1 MQNKISN
8 STNYNLVPMKITKNN
23 SRSELA
29 SDQNQKKQTQ
39 TNLDLKQLTTAG
51 VICTKIN
58 LLPEQTINDSINE
71 LYNAINNATKVIQSY
86 NLGVVSFTS
95 ERAIPE
101 IAQFTSVAT
110 EISGQ
115 LLNQLDLLQED
126 ILNCDENSG
135 IRLLNNS
142 LQLSDRS
149 YEFHQLLNDSNI
161 NFNSH
166 GINQVNFKELE
177 PRIKV
182 SQQRVN
188 EFYNLVL
195 NSSETEKLADSS
207 DISIDAKN
215 INIFKD
221 NIAENLNKNNG
232 YQNNDNKNKAPDL
245 ITPQVTFSNN
255 IVQYIPGKT
264 NISVMLLTVSIAIA
278 QINYDSA
285 SIQASYIDI
294 LNDTLGCV
302 TGLSSFLTTLNN
314 FYLLCIQGLN
324 NQKKDDEAAIP
335 AVDFN
340 SEEVY
345 KICNNH
351 DEDLNYKVTRS
362 NGKNTLYLD
371 ENQVPEELQ
380 QFCALSSDGQLMITS
395 YSIQQSVDYT
405 SKMTAKIVPGCSGD
419 NDINNIYGDAA
430 LHSSQIENFMG
441 GLTTTIETQI
451 NQTMSN
457 WTSDVETFAN
467 QADSALKFFQ
477 DFLNGMSSIN
487 QQIF

>member
-8 STNYNLVPMKITKNN
+8 STNYNLVPMKITNNN
-23 SRSELA
+23 SRSKLA
-29 SDQNQKKQTQ
+29 LDQKQKKQTQ

-51 VICTKIN
+51 VIGAKIN

-71 LYNAINNATKVIQSY
+71 LYNAINNASKVIQSY
-86 NLGVVSFTS
+86 NLGVVSFTA

-101 IAQFTSVAT
+101 IAQFTSAAA

-126 ILNCDENSG
+126 ILNCDENAG
-135 IRLLNNS
+135 VRLLNNS
-142 LQLSDRS
+142 LQLQDKS

-161 NFNSH
+161 NFNSQ
-166 GINQVNFKELE
+166 GIELKNQ
-177 PRIKV
+177 IKA
-182 SQQRVN
+182 SQCQLN
-188 EFYNLVL
+188 EFYNQVL
-195 NSSETEKLADSS
+195 NSSGAEKLTDSP

-215 INIFKD
+215 RNIFKD
-221 NIAENLNKNNG
+221 DVAENLKPNNS
-232 YQNNDNKNKAPDL
+232 YQNNDNKSGASDL
-245 ITPQVTFSNN
+245 IIPQVTFGNN

-294 LNDTLGCV
+294 LNNTLGCV

-314 FYLLCIQGLN
+314 FYLLCIEGLN

-335 AVDFN
+335 AVDFD
-340 SEEVY
+340 SEAVY
-345 KICNNH
+345 KICNNSA
-351 DEDLNYKVTRS
+351 ENLGYKVTRS

-371 ENQVPEELQ
+371 ESQVPEELQ
-380 QFCALSSDGQLMITS
+380 QFCAVSSDGQLMITS

-419 NDINNIYGDAA
+419 NDINSIYGDAA